1 MLLFAC
7 DGCIV
12 QSSSQAAVSSTQT
25 PETVVSKERSNKVPQ
40 KTTLSLFDDEDDDAD
55 LFEVS
60 SSDKSK
66 TTKSSAD
73 DTSKVLSL
81 LYCDVCTAE

>member
-1 MLLFAC
+1 M
-7 DGCIV
+7 
-12 QSSSQAAVSSTQT
+12 SSAQT
-25 PETVVSKERSNKVPQ
+25 SETVVSKDRSNKVPQ

-66 TTKSSAD
+66 KTKSAVD
-73 DTSKVLSL
+73 ETSKVPAGVLLSCFL
-81 LYCDVCTAE
+81 